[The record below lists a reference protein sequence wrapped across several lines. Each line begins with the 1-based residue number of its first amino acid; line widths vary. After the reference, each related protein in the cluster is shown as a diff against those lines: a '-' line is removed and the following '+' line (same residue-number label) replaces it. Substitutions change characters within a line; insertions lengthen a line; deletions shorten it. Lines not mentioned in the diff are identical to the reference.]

1 MTKGAIVR
9 RPTVACALLTMLV
22 LPAFGVGI
30 QPARASFA
38 AAEHLFDFADERITE
53 SSGVAMG
60 RNDPGVLFTHN
71 DSGDGPRFFAVGP
84 DGATLAAYTVAG
96 ASALDWEDMA
106 AGPGPSGGSS
116 LFFADIG
123 DNLRTRRVLRVFEVA
138 EPTVVANPET
148 QAVPVVAVYEM
159 VYSDGPHDAEG
170 FFVTPDRQ
178 LAVITKEPHGLSGL
192 YLARHL
198 AAGTPSVLQR
208 VGTIALPLL
217 QTIGASYDVTGA
229 DLSADGSWLAVTTY
243 DRAFE
248 WAVPDGDVVGA
259 LNGPATPIAL
269 PAAAQ
274 REAIAYAPDGQSL
287 VVTTEGA
294 HGPVY
299 GVRRGA

>member
-1 MTKGAIVR
+1 MR
-9 RPTVACALLTMLV
+9 RSTLACALFAV
-22 LPAFGVGI
+22 LAVQGAVVGT
-30 QPARASFA
+30 QPALASFS

-60 RNDPGVLFTHN
+60 RTNPGVLFTHN

-106 AGPGPSGGSS
+106 AGPGTNGGSS

-123 DNLRTRRVLRVFEVA
+123 DNLRTRRFLRIFEVA
-138 EPTVVANPET
+138 EPSVVAGAED
-148 QAVPVVAVYEM
+148 QVVPLIAVYEM

-178 LAVITKEPHGLSGL
+178 LAVITKELHGLSGL
-192 YLARHL
+192 YLARPMVP
-198 AAGTPSVLQR
+198 GVPNVLQR

-217 QTIGASYDVTGA
+217 QPVGASYAVTGA

-248 WAVPDGDVVGA
+248 WEVGGGDLAAAVE
-259 LNGPATPIAL
+259 GPGTPIDL
-269 PAAAQ
+269 PAVAQ
-274 REAIAYAPDGQSL
+274 REAIAYTPDGKSL
-287 VVTTEGA
+287 VVTTEGIG
-294 HGPVY
+294 GPVY
-299 GVRRGA
+299 AVRRGA